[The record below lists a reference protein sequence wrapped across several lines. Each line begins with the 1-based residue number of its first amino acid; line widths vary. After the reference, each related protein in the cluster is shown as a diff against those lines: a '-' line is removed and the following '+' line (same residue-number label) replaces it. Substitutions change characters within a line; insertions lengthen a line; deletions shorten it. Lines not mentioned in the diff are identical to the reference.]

1 MARRRPR
8 TTGHRAAGDRVRR
21 AAGRIGLGESPRWH
35 DGRLWFAD
43 GRRVCADLGDGAR
56 DGSASTRRARSDT
69 GDVPNKRCV
78 SVREV
83 VSCWRRSTSTGGCF
97 ACSLG
102 GPDRTTLFM
111 LAAEWGGPE
120 RVRRNREPGEC

>member
-1 MARRRPR
+1 VLLVGSDWASLSAG
-8 TTGHRAAGDRVRR
+8 TTGGSGSPTAAV
-21 AAGRIGLGESPRWH
+21 
-35 DGRLWFAD
+35 F
-43 GRRVCADLGDGAR
+43 ADLGDGAR